1 MPLQL
6 FSRGFLLL
14 GLGFTGPV
22 PARVAIE
29 LATLHVAGLT
39 TAHGAG
45 DETDAPYFLV
55 SVIRPHAQSSFRLPA
70 SGHWRL
76 AEDAV
81 VAPTAVDL
89 LELAPGDSARVVIA
103 VLESEGAE
111 PAPELASGAAS
122 ARALS
127 ELGQPLLDPAGPAL
141 GTGLDG
147 LSRAGVHRIGAVS
160 LLVTNEG
167 GTVWWR
173 RMDCVQACAVLK
185 GLPDGTGVALS
196 MPTNGVYELTGAG
209 GTYHLN
215 LSLKAVN

>member
-1 MPLQL
+1 
-6 FSRGFLLL
+6 
-14 GLGFTGPV
+14 
-22 PARVAIE
+22 VAIE

-39 TAHGAG
+39 TPRGAG
-45 DETDAPYFLV
+45 DETDAPFLLI
-55 SVIRPHAQSSFRLPA
+55 SVIRPHAQSTSHLPA

-81 VAPTAVDL
+81 VTPTAVDL

-111 PAPELASGAAS
+111 PAPELASGVTS
-122 ARALS
+122 AKALS

-141 GTGLDG
+141 GAGLDG
-147 LSRAGVHRIGAVS
+147 LNQAGVHRVGAIS

-167 GTVWWR
+167 GTLWWR
-173 RMDCVQACAVLK
+173 RMDCVQDCAVLM
-185 GLPDGTGVALS
+185 GIPDGTGTVLS
-196 MPTNGVYELTGAG
+196 APTNGVYELTGAG

>member
-1 MPLQL
+1 MPLTL
-6 FSRGFLLL
+6 IHPWILLL
-14 GLGFTGPV
+14 GLISTAPA

-45 DETDAPYFLV
+45 DVADAPYFLI
-55 SVIRPHAQSSFRLPA
+55 SVIRPNAQSSAHLPA
-70 SGHWRL
+70 NGHWRL

-81 VAPTAVDL
+81 VTPTTVDL

-103 VLESEGAE
+103 VLESEGTE
-111 PAPELASGAAS
+111 PAPELAGGAAS
-122 ARALS
+122 TRALS
-127 ELGQPLLDPAGPAL
+127 ALMHPLLDPAGPAL
-141 GTGLDG
+141 NTGLGG
-147 LSRAGVHRIGAVS
+147 LNQAGVHRIGAVS

-173 RMDCVQACAVLK
+173 RMDCVLDCAVLQ
-185 GLPDGTGVALS
+185 GIPSGTGAALS
-196 MPTNGVYELTGAG
+196 SPTNGVYELTGAG

-215 LSLKAVN
+215 LSLSAVN